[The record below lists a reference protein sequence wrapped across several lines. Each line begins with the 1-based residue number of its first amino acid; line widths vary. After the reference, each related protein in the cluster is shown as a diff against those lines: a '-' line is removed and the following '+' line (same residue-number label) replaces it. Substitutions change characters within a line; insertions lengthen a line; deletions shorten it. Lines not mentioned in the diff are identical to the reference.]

1 MTSVETVTFRP
12 NVEDIITEAFER
24 CGMDPQV
31 QTGYKAL
38 SARRS
43 LNLLFSEWSNRGI
56 NYWALK
62 ENELNL
68 VAGQIKYPLPE
79 GTISLLS
86 VVIRN
91 TTNTKTSDQI
101 VNKITIDEYNQL
113 PNKNSPGKPSQ
124 YMIDRQYSPIMY
136 LWQVP
141 NQDYYSINY
150 WSINQLQDISTSNQ
164 NAEVPYRWNE
174 CICAGL
180 ASKLALKFA
189 SEKFTALNDM
199 YERAFEFASARDNDG
214 VSLRIQPTALN
225 LY

>member
-1 MTSVETVTFRP
+1 MASVGTVTFRP

-43 LNLLFSEWSNRGI
+43 LNLLFSEWANRGI

-62 ENELNL
+62 ENTLDLE
-68 VAGQIKYPLPE
+68 VGQIEYILPG
-79 GTISLLS
+79 GTIDILS
-86 VVIRN
+86 AVIREN
-91 TTNTKTSDQI
+91 SGTNTSDQI
-101 VNKITIDEYNQL
+101 VNRISITEYNQL

-124 YMIDRQYSPIMY
+124 YMLDKQYTPIMHV
-136 LWQVP
+136 WQVP
-141 NQDYYSINY
+141 DQVYSINY
-150 WSINQLQDISTSNQ
+150 WSMNQLQDITVSNQ
-164 NAEVPYRWNE
+164 DAEVPYRWNE

-214 VSLRIQPTALN
+214 TSLRIQPTMLN